1 MDHQVKVRGYR
12 IEPGEIEEALARHPA
27 VRETA
32 VLAREDAL
40 DDRRLIAYL
49 TVAENQP
56 VPAGLELRQF
66 LRNSLPEPMIPS
78 AYVVLAALPLTPNGK
93 VDREAL
99 PALEGGLA
107 APVVLS
113 VAPRGPVEEAVASV
127 WKTVLGLD
135 RVGAHDGFFDMG
147 GHSLLATQVVSRL
160 REMFGLDI
168 PLRALFTAPTVAGL
182 AEYIEATRNG
192 GARRE
197 ARPIEPTPHGGPLP
211 LSFSQEALWF
221 LDQLTPGQPT
231 FNVTAAL
238 RINGPLDHGALERS
252 VNQLVR
258 RHESL
263 RTSFIASGGTP
274 QQVVDQHVSLS
285 LDTAAL
291 TELPRG
297 LRENEAQRRALD
309 ESRRPFDLTRGPL
322 ARVSLL
328 RLGKA
333 DHAVLLTMH
342 HLITDGWSF
351 GVAASELATAY
362 EAERQ
367 GVPSPLQDPPVQ
379 YADFARWQR
388 DQFRRRSLVGS
399 DRVLEAAARGRARF
413 GAADGRTPP
422 ADPELARGPASTRS
436 VAGTLSGRPG
446 RRSPRG
452 RDTLHGPA
460 RGVRTCPR
468 PLEWPG

>member
-1 MDHQVKVRGYR
+1 
-12 IEPGEIEEALARHPA
+12 
-27 VRETA
+27 
-32 VLAREDAL
+32 
-40 DDRRLIAYL
+40 
-49 TVAENQP
+49 
-56 VPAGLELRQF
+56 
-66 LRNSLPEPMIPS
+66 MIPS

-107 APVVLS
+107 APIVRS
-113 VAPRGPVEEAVASV
+113 EAPGGPVEEAVASV
-127 WKTVLGLD
+127 WQAVLGLD
-135 RVGAHDGFFDMG
+135 RVGAHDGFFDLG
-147 GHSLLATQVVSRL
+147 GHSLLATQVVARL
-160 REMFGLDI
+160 REEFGVDI
-168 PLRALFTAPTVAGL
+168 PLRALFRAPTVAGL

-192 GARRE
+192 GVTRE
-197 ARPIEPTPHGGPLP
+197 SRPIEPTPHGGPLP

-238 RINGPLDHGALERS
+238 RINGPLDHRALERS

-274 QQVVDQHVSLS
+274 QQVVDQYVSLS
-285 LDTAAL
+285 LDTADL
-291 TELPRG
+291 TELPLG

-328 RLGKA
+328 RLGDA

-351 GVAASELATAY
+351 GVAASELTTDY

-367 GVPSPLQDPPVQ
+367 GLPSPLQDPPIQ

-388 DQFRRRSLVGS
+388 DQFESGAWSAQIECWRQRLAGVPSLELPTDRPRPPIRSS
-399 DRVLEAAARGRARF
+399 RGA
-413 GAADGRTPP
+413 
-422 ADPELARGPASTRS
+422 PASTRA
-436 VAGTLSGRPG
+436 VAGTVRGRPG
-446 RRSPRG
+446 RRSSRG
-452 RDTLHGPA
+452 RDTLHDPA
-460 RGVRTCPR
+460 RGLPARPR
-468 PLEWPG
+468 PLERPGRLRRRGAGSQPQQARNRAIDRLLREYDRAPS